1 MKLNILFG
9 VLVIL
14 IALLVA
20 LRYRTTAFEGFA
32 DTDATEVIIAKAS
45 WCGHCKAAMPEFEKL
60 VGSSPI
66 TLSKGGKATVTML
79 DDAEDKEKMATLGV
93 KGYPTILVMHK
104 GQRLEYPGDRTAA
117 AITEFVQNL

>member
-20 LRYRTTAFEGFA
+20 LRYRTAAFEGFA
-32 DTDATEVIIAKAS
+32 ADGTEVIIAKAS

-60 VGSSPI
+60 VASPI
-66 TLSKGGKATVTML
+66 ALKDGSKATVTML
-79 DDAEDKEKMATLGV
+79 DDAADKEKIAGLGV

-104 GQRLEYPGDRTAA
+104 GERLEYPGDRTAA
-117 AITEFVQNL
+117 AVTEFVQNL